1 VLARLRTL
9 LGDRRA
15 AVRGTA
21 VLACGPGERHEL
33 GLLALAVLL
42 QADGW
47 LAVYLGADTPLEAA
61 VTTAIRTDADLLCL
75 SASDS
80 SARTR
85 LETEL
90 ADVELPEKLVV
101 VTGGA
106 VGDREPP
113 LRLGAAVVE
122 LRAAGST
129 SRG

>member
-9 LGDRRA
+9 LGDRRP

-21 VLACGPGERHEL
+21 VLACAPGERHEL

-61 VTTAIRTDADLLCL
+61 MTTAVRTNADLLCL
-75 SASDS
+75 SASD
-80 SARTR
+80 AAMRAE
-85 LETEL
+85 LETAL
-90 ADVELPEKLVV
+90 ADVALPEKLVV

-106 VGDREPP
+106 DEKPP
-113 LRLGAAVVE
+113 PRLAAAVAE
-122 LRAAGST
+122 LRAAS
-129 SRG
+129 SLPRG